1 MALSHPTIPHHASHA
16 RLLWHYLR
24 PLVPS
29 LAVAMLFAA
38 LLALVASLVT
48 TLIGPAM
55 QILTANGQEE
65 LTYDLLLGPR
75 LAPWVASWTGSP
87 GTTAGQML
95 RVLPVLLLSLAALR
109 AFLTFVQWYLW
120 ERAGEVVSLNIRDD
134 LTKAYLGLDP
144 NVRRT
149 DASRSL
155 EGALS
160 SSITTDVKLM
170 REYITHFYG
179 GLPREALSVIFLCGT
194 LVLLSP
200 KLTMIFLLGVAPI
213 GWAISR
219 IGKKLRRRASKA
231 LSDYSDLSE
240 WLQQRLL
247 GIETIKHFGTE
258 GVEETRMN
266 RLTESLFQR
275 FLGAARVKARTSPI
289 IEAMAVIAMTLVL
302 IIAMGDVASGT
313 ASGAVQMSFF
323 ATLALLS
330 QAAGKLGRYVNSN
343 REGAAAVDRILAQF
357 SSLTSAHVP
366 SILRSPVYDPGK
378 PYRIECSQVT
388 AQYTGAPTAALRDLT
403 FTFEGGKI
411 YCLAGPSGAGKSTL
425 FNVLLGLLTPTRGT
439 VRLFTSKPWQDTKS
453 PVTYMPQKVLLL
465 PESLAANVAYPESTW
480 DDTKMV
486 DAIDRVGL
494 STLVKSWEAGM
505 HSKLGEGGV
514 GLSGGQAQ
522 RVLLARLAYH
532 DSPFVLVDEGTSA
545 LDPETERRIQS
556 LLRELAQKGHVV
568 ITIAHRESVVEAA
581 DVVLR
586 LEHGALKS
594 VETKT

>member
-1 MALSHPTIPHHASHA
+1 
-16 RLLWHYLR
+16 
-24 PLVPS
+24 
-29 LAVAMLFAA
+29 MLFAA
-38 LLALVASLVT
+38 LLAMVASLVT

-55 QILTANGQEE
+55 QILTADRHEE
-65 LTYDLLLGPR
+65 LAFELLLGPR
-75 LAPWVASWTGSP
+75 LAPWVSSWTGSHS
-87 GTTAGQML
+87 TSAGQML
-95 RVLPVLLLSLAALR
+95 HVLPIMLLCLAALR

-120 ERAGEVVSLNIRDD
+120 ERAGEVVSFHIRDD

-144 NVRRT
+144 NVRRS
-149 DASRSL
+149 AMSRTL

-179 GLPREALSVIFLCGT
+179 GLPRELLSVIFLCVT

-200 KLTMIFLLGVAPI
+200 KLTLIFLLGVAPI

-231 LSDYSDLSE
+231 LADYSDLSE

-258 GVEETRMN
+258 QIEEVRMN
-266 RLTESLFQR
+266 SLTQSLFQR

-289 IEAMAVIAMTLVL
+289 IEAMAVIAMTIVL
-302 IIAMGDVASGT
+302 IIAMGDVAKGE

-323 ATLALLS
+323 ATLALVS

-357 SSLTSAHVP
+357 GSLSTAHQSSIIRTP
-366 SILRSPVYDPGK
+366 EYDPAS
-378 PYRIECSQVT
+378 PCRIECANVT
-388 AQYTGAPTAALRDLT
+388 AQYAGSLTPSLKDLT

-411 YCLAGPSGAGKSTL
+411 YCLAGPSGAGKTTL
-425 FNVLLGLLTPTRGT
+425 FNVLLGLLTPSSGS
-439 VRLFTSKPWQDTKS
+439 VRFCTSEPWHETKS
-453 PVTYMPQKVLLL
+453 PVTYMPQKVHLL
-465 PESLAANVAYPESTW
+465 PESLAANIAYPEATW
-480 DDTKMV
+480 DSARV
-486 DAIDRVGL
+486 REAIDKVGL
-494 STLVKSWEAGM
+494 TDLVKSWQTGID
-505 HSKLGEGGV
+505 SRLGEGGV

-532 DSPFVLVDEGTSA
+532 DTPFVLVDEGTSA

-556 LLRELAQKGHVV
+556 LLRGLAQKGRVI
-568 ITIAHRESVVEAA
+568 ITIAHRESVVEGA

-586 LEHGALKS
+586 LDHGSLKTIDIRKS
-594 VETKT
+594 TF